1 MFKNIKVM
9 FKKSPYL
16 IKCVKVLNRKRV
28 LLQFELNDIY
38 DSYLSK
44 STNIQKTPYGFDM
57 GGSTSIHHKAMQAG
71 EFEPEET
78 ALFKEQFL
86 VSEVFVDIGA
96 NIGFYS
102 CLARAAG
109 MHVVAVEPLP
119 KNLNYLLTNISA
131 NQWQDVEVFPLGLS
145 DQPGVATLYGASST
159 GASLIGK
166 WAGSSEHFQRRI
178 ALSTLDI
185 LLGSRFEGKKLF
197 IKMDV
202 EGFEYQVL
210 LGAIKVASMNPKPSW
225 VIEICLNEYHPTG
238 LNPNYDKTFAY
249 FWNLGYEVRTADK
262 YKKMVM
268 PKDVKKWME
277 SGHCDSGTINYIFSP
292 AAE

>member
-9 FKKSPYL
+9 LKKSPYL
-16 IKCVKVLNRKRV
+16 STCVQMLNRKRM
-28 LLQFELNDIY
+28 LLKFELNDIY
-38 DSYLSK
+38 DSYISK
-44 STNIQKTPYGFDM
+44 STSIQKTPYGFSM
-57 GGSTSIHHKAMQAG
+57 CGSTSVHHKAMQAG
-71 EFEPEET
+71 EFESEET

-86 VSEVFVDIGA
+86 ASEVFVDIGA

-109 MHVVAVEPLP
+109 MYVVAVEPLP
-119 KNLNYLLTNISA
+119 KNLDFLLTNISA
-131 NQWQDVEVFPLGLS
+131 NGWQDIEVFPLGLS
-145 DQPGVATLYGASST
+145 DRSGVAILYGASST

-166 WAGSSEHFQRRI
+166 WAGSSEHFQRQI

-185 LLGSRFEGKKLF
+185 VLGNRFDGKKLF

-210 LGAIKVASMNPKPSW
+210 LGSIQVAAMNPKPTW

-238 LNPNYDKTFAY
+238 LNPNYEKTFTY
-249 FWNLGYEVRTADK
+249 FWNLGYEARTADK
-262 YKKMVM
+262 HKTVIT
-268 PKDVKKWME
+268 PNDVTRWVNK
-277 SGHCDSGTINYIFSP
+277 GHCDSGTINYIFSQSRG
-292 AAE
+292 